1 MKPVCQK
8 QTFKTK
14 SLILGLSLFLVLS
27 FSLLKTKA
35 GAQSPEATP
44 TANEEVE
51 EIRDA
56 VKEKVREK
64 VEAAKA
70 GEKRALVGEL
80 AEVFNNTLVLTTRL
94 GEHRAQV
101 ATDAAIISQ
110 GKTITFEGLEI
121 GTNLICM
128 GYLRPD
134 EILDARRVVVE
145 EIKKAAPEKTV
156 VFGEIDKIDEEEE
169 IIFVKYVQSET
180 VWEVIT
186 TTKTDLTKKV
196 ENEIEEADFD
206 DFSLGDRVVA
216 IGTQTGDKNELTAS
230 LIYSLAS
237 FTEQLEPTPT
247 PTETEETP
255 EE

>member
-1 MKPVCQK
+1 MKLIWQK
-8 QTFKTK
+8 QTFKIG
-14 SLILGLSLFLVLS
+14 SLTLSLFLSLA
-27 FSLLKTKA
+27 FSWTLLTTKA
-35 GAQSPEATP
+35 GAQSPKATP
-44 TANEEVE
+44 TASEEVE

-64 VEAAKA
+64 VEAVKT
-70 GEKRALVGEL
+70 GQKRALVGEL
-80 AEVFNNTLVLTTRL
+80 AEIFNNTLVLTTRL

-110 GKTITFEGLEI
+110 GKTIAFEGLEI

-145 EIKKAAPEKTV
+145 EEEKAAPEKTV

-169 IIFVKYVQSET
+169 IIFVKEIQGET
-180 VWEVIT
+180 VWEIVT
-186 TTKTDLTKKV
+186 TAKTDLTKKV
-196 ENEIEEADFD
+196 EGKIEEADFD
-206 DFSLGDRVVA
+206 DFSLGNRVVA
-216 IGTQTGDKNELTAS
+216 IGIQTGDQNELTAS

-237 FTEQLEPTPT
+237 FTEQFESTPT
-247 PTETEETP
+247 PAETEETS